1 MATTSTLTPPSAEIS
16 TVAASIARTMTAAT
30 EIATLPKGATIV
42 GMTLIG
48 TASNAGTSA
57 TLSIGNSGSATA
69 YVNARDV
76 KTAGTGT
83 GCMPLTLAVDTSA
96 VLTADTK
103 VTATVTEAGTASSA
117 GAWTLLIHY
126 IFPLIKS

>member
-1 MATTSTLTPPSAEIS
+1 MATTSTITPPANQVL
-16 TVAASIARTMTAAT
+16 TKAAAVTRSMTAAT
-30 EIATLPKGATIV
+30 EVATLPSGCTIV

-48 TASNAGTSA
+48 TASNAGTTA
-57 TLSIGNSGSATA
+57 TLSVGNTGSGTA

-96 VLTADTK
+96 ALTADTK
-103 VTATVTEAGTASSA
+103 VTVTYAETGTASSA
-117 GAWTLLIHY
+117 GAWVLLVHY
-126 IFPLIKS
+126 VPFMNKA

>member
-1 MATTSTLTPPSAEIS
+1 MPSTSTITPPAVEILRKI
-16 TVAASIARTMTAAT
+16 APIARTYTAQT
-30 EIATLPKGATIV
+30 EIMTLPQGFTIV

-48 TASNAGTSA
+48 TASNAGTTA
-57 TLSIGNSGSATA
+57 TLSVGNSGSGTA

-96 VLTADTK
+96 ALTADTK
-103 VTATVTEAGTASSA
+103 ITATYAETGAASSA
-117 GAWTLLIHY
+117 GAWILCVDYVKRTDV
-126 IFPLIKS
+126 

>member
-1 MATTSTLTPPSAEIS
+1 MATTSTLTPPAGQALTLACGITRS
-16 TVAASIARTMTAAT
+16 MTSAT

-57 TLSIGNSGSATA
+57 TLSIGNSGSGTA

-83 GCMPLTLAVDTSA
+83 GCMPLTLAVDTSTA
-96 VLTADTK
+96 LTADTK

-117 GAWTLLIHY
+117 GAWTLLVHY
-126 IFPLIKS
+126 IFPLLKS